1 MQGRPALWT
10 TPPDQVPASG
20 VSAKA
25 RAAVPGAGLRLG
37 SAGMRLLG
45 VLAPLSAGSPC
56 SLPSVL
62 AREVPE
68 VRKLSSSTAPSR
80 GAQAPPAFS
89 LPRFFPFSLTRLHG
103 GLSFSAGYLRSSC
116 SQLVFCENCSSF
128 KCSFD
133 VFVGG
138 VNSVFFY
145 FKVKLT
151 LMVPRVSLCSY

>member
-1 MQGRPALWT
+1 MLTTRLAGQTRALDH
-10 TPPDQVPASG
+10 TPRHMPNSRRGSWAGKSG
-20 VSAKA
+20 DA
-25 RAAVPGAGLRLG
+25 AAVSLG
-37 SAGMRLLG
+37 SSLCWQPVHTPRGQIPG
-45 VLAPLSAGSPC
+45 PC

-68 VRKLSSSTAPSR
+68 VRKPVLFHS
-80 GAQAPPAFS
+80 S
-89 LPRFFPFSLTRLHG
+89 LPWGTGPTCILPAPVFSFSLTRLHG
-103 GLSFSAGYLRSSC
+103 GLSFSTGYLRSAC

-145 FKVKLT
+145 FT
-151 LMVPRVSLCSY
+151 TSISSSQTI